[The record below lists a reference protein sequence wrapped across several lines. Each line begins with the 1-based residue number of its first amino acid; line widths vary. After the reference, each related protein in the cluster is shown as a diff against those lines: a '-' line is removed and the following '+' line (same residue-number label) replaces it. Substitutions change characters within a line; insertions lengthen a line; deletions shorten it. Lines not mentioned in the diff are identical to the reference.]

1 MTGLDRDFD
10 GLDLKGEVIVDENGK
25 KLGKVLTSQFN
36 VGVALIDLNRLNT
49 NGPNHA
55 YQLSGYR
62 ALLWQPTWLD
72 MQLSAE
78 KEEEEGEAEPEEA
91 DIEVNEGS
99 TKNDDG
105 IPTDFKK

>member
-55 YQLSGYR
+55 Y
-62 ALLWQPTWLD
+62 
-72 MQLSAE
+72 
-78 KEEEEGEAEPEEA
+78 
-91 DIEVNEGS
+91 
-99 TKNDDG
+99 
-105 IPTDFKK
+105 